1 MVKNDSVIIIDEFTG
16 RAMEGRRFGEGQHQA
31 IEAKENVSVQPENQ
45 TLASVTF
52 QNYFRMY
59 PKLSGMT
66 GTALTE
72 EGEFSEIYNL
82 EVLDIPTNLKIARI
96 DSDDEIY
103 KTNQER
109 DEAVIDL
116 IESCQKNKQPVLVG
130 TVSIEKSEILS
141 KLLNQK
147 KQLSMKF

>member
-31 IEAKENVSVQPENQ
+31 IEAKEKITVQPENQ

-82 EVLDIPTNLKIARI
+82 HVIEVPTNLKIARI
-96 DSDDEIY
+96 DSNDEIY

-109 DEAVIDL
+109 DDAVIKL
-116 IESCQKNKQPVLVG
+116 ENLKK
-130 TVSIEKSEILS
+130 SI
-141 KLLNQK
+141 
-147 KQLSMKF
+147 